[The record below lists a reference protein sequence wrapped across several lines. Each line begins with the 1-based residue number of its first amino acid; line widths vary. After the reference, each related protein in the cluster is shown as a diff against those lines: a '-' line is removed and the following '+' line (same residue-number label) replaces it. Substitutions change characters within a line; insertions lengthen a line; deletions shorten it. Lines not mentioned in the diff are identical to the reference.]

1 MKKVFK
7 LFYYKRVSMNLQE
20 ERKLWGKGYHYVVGL
35 DEAGRGPL
43 AGPVVAAAVIIKNP
57 KSKTLNSKKIQS
69 ANNQNTKQFRK
80 LLKEVKDSKQL
91 SSKKREELYREI
103 VSCPYIVFRAG
114 KAGEKVIDKINIL
127 EATKLA
133 MERAVEKLKVK
144 SEKLKTKGEKR
155 KIDFLI
161 LDGKMKLDLDISQK
175 SIVKA
180 DQKVFSCAVA
190 SIIAKVRRDSIMK
203 RKAKI
208 YPRYGFEKHKGYL
221 TKEHFKMLKKYGPSV
236 IHRKTFKPIT
246 FMIK

>member
-133 MERAVEKLKVK
+133 MVKAVKKLK
-144 SEKLKTKGEKR
+144 R
-155 KIDFLI
+155 KPDFLI
-161 LDGKMKLDLDISQK
+161 LDGNFILPAKALAKAGINKSITQK

-180 DQKVFSCAVA
+180 DEKVFSCAAA
-190 SIIAKVRRDSIMK
+190 SIIAKVTRDRIMQRYH
-203 RKAKI
+203 RKF
-208 YPRYGFEKHKGYL
+208 PRYGFDKHKGYG
-221 TKEHFKMLKKYGPSV
+221 TKLHLKMLKKYGPSL
-236 IHRKTFKPIT
+236 IHRLTFAPVKK
-246 FMIK
+246 MI